1 MLDIFE
7 IWQFLTKKSSSVD
20 ALVDTR
26 QNLLMIVIRL
36 RYSFILYQIKTKSD
50 NYKRNYFIYSCNSL
64 KIYFFYQ

>member
-26 QNLLMIVIRL
+26 QNVFNDH
-36 RYSFILYQIKTKSD
+36 Y
-50 NYKRNYFIYSCNSL
+50 
-64 KIYFFYQ
+64 